1 MKANETFD
9 DAAMSDKDL
18 EELLRL
24 ELDREDPALTL
35 RVLESLS
42 RRQPEKSGEAETAW
56 QRFET
61 RYLPLEAPLHSGEA
75 EYPVKKRKRIWLR
88 TVSLAAALALA
99 VGLLAVQAGG
109 SDPVTRFARWTTE
122 RFTFGQTDLL
132 PVEEKESET
141 ANPPQN
147 LLSESSEP
155 ISYDSLEDAVEELGL
170 EGHLIPAWL
179 PEGYALESAEV
190 RHMAGFSAM
199 YVYYTIPGE
208 ESFIRF
214 RYCRDHPGSS
224 GGVSIHE
231 KDDTPVEVYERDGTL
246 YYFLSNEGF
255 ESVTWMLDDITEC
268 SIGGELPRED
278 LRKIVDSMYDM

>member
-42 RRQPEKSGEAETAW
+42 RRQPEKSGEAEAAW

-61 RYLPLEAPLHSGEA
+61 RYLPLEAPLYSGEA

>member
-42 RRQPEKSGEAETAW
+42 RRQPEKSGEAEAAW

-61 RYLPLEAPLHSGEA
+61 RYLPLEAPLYSGEA

-155 ISYDSLEDAVEELGL
+155 ISYDSLEDAVEELGR

>member
-61 RYLPLEAPLHSGEA
+61 RYLPLEAPLYSGEA

>member
-1 MKANETFD
+1 MSVTLVSISVEVFARDCSKA
-9 DAAMSDKDL
+9 L
-18 EELLRL
+18 
-24 ELDREDPALTL
+24 P
-35 RVLESLS
+35 
-42 RRQPEKSGEAETAW
+42 
-56 QRFET
+56 
-61 RYLPLEAPLHSGEA
+61 YLPLEAPLYSGEA

-88 TVSLAAALALA
+88 AVSLAAALALA

>member
-42 RRQPEKSGEAETAW
+42 RRQPEKSGEAEAAW

-61 RYLPLEAPLHSGEA
+61 RYLPLEAPLYSGEA

-246 YYFLSNEGF
+246 FYFLSNEGF

>member
-42 RRQPEKSGEAETAW
+42 RRQPEKSGEAEAAW

-61 RYLPLEAPLHSGEA
+61 RYLPLEAPLYSGEA

-155 ISYDSLEDAVEELGL
+155 ISYDSLEDAATKWNTV
-170 EGHLIPAWL
+170 L
-179 PEGYALESAEV
+179 PHRQV
-190 RHMAGFSAM
+190 
-199 YVYYTIPGE
+199 
-208 ESFIRF
+208 
-214 RYCRDHPGSS
+214 
-224 GGVSIHE
+224 
-231 KDDTPVEVYERDGTL
+231 
-246 YYFLSNEGF
+246 
-255 ESVTWMLDDITEC
+255 
-268 SIGGELPRED
+268 
-278 LRKIVDSMYDM
+278 LR

>member
-24 ELDREDPALTL
+24 ELDRKDPALTL

-42 RRQPEKSGEAETAW
+42 RRQPEKSGEAEAAW

-61 RYLPLEAPLHSGEA
+61 RYLPLEAPLYSGEA